1 MTRVGSSRN
10 FRPQGEAGGNRPK
23 RARFH
28 AQREAAS
35 PSCQGTCA
43 HGVQLAKTAT
53 KKKQPKPQPVDNPD
67 AIAAMAE
74 ERRRAAIAEPPG
86 QFSAKRSR
94 AVENEFLKS
103 MAQGWSV
110 SKSAWTAGI
119 DSRSA
124 YRWKADSLASL
135 RDDGTYA
142 DDFCVRWEAAYEDG
156 VDVLED
162 AAHRRAVHG
171 VEKPVYQG
179 GVMVGTVTEY
189 SDTLLGLALRGK
201 KPVRYNTERH
211 EHSGPGGAAIPMAME
226 IEFIESK
233 GKK

>member
-1 MTRVGSSRN
+1 MLGFTPSGAVSV
-10 FRPQGEAGGNRPK
+10 P
-23 RARFH
+23 
-28 AQREAAS
+28 AQEIY
-35 PSCQGTCA
+35 A
-43 HGVQLAKTAT
+43 HGAALAKSAT
-53 KKKQPKPQPVDNPD
+53 KAKQPKPKPVENPA

-74 ERRRAAIAEPPG
+74 ERRRAALAQPPS
-86 QFSAKRSR
+86 QYAAKRSP
-94 AVENEFLKS
+94 AVEGEFLKS

-110 SKSAWTAGI
+110 SKSAYTAGI
-119 DSRSA
+119 SSYTA
-124 YRWKADSLASL
+124 YEWKRNSLASI
-135 RDDGTYA
+135 REDGTYA
-142 DDFCVRWEAAYEDG
+142 DDFCVRWEQAYEDG
-156 VDVLED
+156 ADVLED

-201 KPVRYNTERH
+201 RPARYNTERH
-211 EHSGPGGAAIPMAME
+211 ELSGPGGAAIPMAME

>member
-1 MTRVGSSRN
+1 MTMVGSNGN
-10 FRPQGEAGGNRPK
+10 FERAEGLVETARSVLGFTPSGGALLPPK
-23 RARFH
+23 
-28 AQREAAS
+28 
-35 PSCQGTCA
+35 GTHA
-43 HGVQLAKTAT
+43 HGAQLAKTAT
-53 KKKQPKPQPVDNPD
+53 KKKAPKPAPVDNPD
-67 AIAAMAE
+67 ALEAMAQ
-74 ERRRAAIAEPPG
+74 ERRRSLIAEPPSK
-86 QFSAKRSR
+86 FESKRSPAR
-94 AVENEFLKS
+94 EAIFLTS

-119 DSRSA
+119 SSITA
-124 YRWKADSLASL
+124 YQWKKDSLASL
-135 RDDGTYA
+135 REDGTYA

-171 VEKPVYQG
+171 VEKPVYQQ

-201 KPVRYNTERH
+201 KPARYNTERH
-211 EHSGPGGAAIPMAME
+211 EHSGPNGAAIPMAME